1 MALDITLLQVM
12 KRRQDYDNLRRLIPD
27 RVLDPATESILKD
40 YGTWFK
46 ENPLQQV
53 IDFDSFGLWVKLEH
67 PSLADEKLALINAQL
82 KRARQDVDAD
92 VRAGIVERLV
102 AAQTARA
109 LEDLVT
115 SFTDGDD
122 IQFGQHLRS
131 IMDKYEERV
140 ARQVKTPFC
149 DVDIDELLNEEENDE
164 GIKWR
169 LSVLNEYMRPLRPG
183 DFGCV
188 AMRPGAGKTTF
199 FTSEITFM
207 APQCPD
213 GRGVFWFNNEGPS
226 KRIVGR
232 CWQSALGMTFGEI
245 GELRGPKGNGHKQAY
260 AAAVGG
266 AGRIRVLDAHDM
278 SSGELEDIIREHN
291 PYIVVIDMVDN
302 VRFGGEMSNGGQRT
316 DQILE
321 AMYQWARILGVKHD
335 CIVLCT
341 SQLNGDAEGLTRP
354 TLAMMKDSK
363 TGKQGALDF
372 LIAIGKSNDPLLAKS
387 RFIGIPKTKLNRA
400 GKPGDP
406 FGYEVILDEDR
417 GRYLMPDDAPD
428 D

>member
-1 MALDITLLQVM
+1 MALDITLLRIM
-12 KRRQDYDNLRRLIPD
+12 KKRGDYENLHRSIPE
-27 RVLDPATESILKD
+27 RVLDGATESILKD
-40 YGTWFK
+40 YGQWFK
-46 ENPLQQV
+46 ENPEQQA
-53 IDFDSFGLWVKLEH
+53 IDFDSFGLWIKLAH
-67 PSLADEKLALINAQL
+67 PTLSDEKLTIIRTQL
-82 KRARQDVDAD
+82 KRAREDVDPS

-102 AAQTARA
+102 AAGAARQ

-115 SFTDGDD
+115 SFDGGED
-122 IQFGQHLRS
+122 IQFGEKLRA

-149 DVDIDELLNEEENDE
+149 EVDIDDLLDEEENDE

-169 LSVLNEYMRPLRPG
+169 LAVLNEFMRPLRPG

-188 AMRPGAGKTTF
+188 AMRPGAGKTSF

-207 APQCPD
+207 APQCPE
-213 GRGVFWFNNEGPS
+213 GRGVLWFNNEGPS
-226 KRIVGR
+226 RRIVGR

-245 GELRGPKGNGHKQAY
+245 GELRGKSKQGHKQAY

-266 AGRIRVLDAHDM
+266 ANRVRVVDAHDM
-278 SSGELEDIIREHN
+278 SSMDVEEIIREQQ
-291 PYIVVIDMVDN
+291 PYVVVLDMVDN
-302 VRFGGEMSNGGQRT
+302 IRFGGEMFNGGQRT
-316 DQILE
+316 DQVLE

-341 SQLNGDAEGLTRP
+341 SQLSGDAEGLTRP

-387 RFIGIPKTKLNRA
+387 RFINIPKTKLNRA

-406 FGYEVILDEDR
+406 CGYEVILDEDR
-417 GRYLMPDDAPD
+417 GRYLMPDEVPD
-428 D
+428 E